1 MEVFQR
7 VSQLDKVSFG
17 IEFDKQKSRGFGTTH
32 NWVKQSIFWKLS
44 YWSINLIRHNL
55 NVMYIEKN
63 IFDNI
68 FYSIIDVKDKMKDN
82 PKARADIKNICNH
95 PLLELVEVSLE
106 NFLKVYTLIR
116 EQLKD
121 VSE

>member
-1 MEVFQR
+1 
-7 VSQLDKVSFG
+7 
-17 IEFDKQKSRGFGTTH
+17 
-32 NWVKQSIFWKLS
+32 
-44 YWSINLIRHNL
+44 
-55 NVMYIEKN
+55 MYIEKN

-82 PKARADIKNICNH
+82 PKARADIKNICNR